1 MWVYRTP
8 FEVLMGDE
16 SKEDEEEFSFC
27 WEDSV
32 FNSFGWD
39 EMSISR
45 TESVILE
52 EKEGSYTLET

>member
-1 MWVYRTP
+1 VYKTP
-8 FEVLMGDE
+8 FEGLIGDE
-16 SKEDEEEFSFC
+16 SKEDEEEFYFC

-39 EMSISR
+39 EMSISG

-52 EKEGSYTLET
+52 ENEGSSTL

>member
-1 MWVYRTP
+1 MCKTP
-8 FEVLMGDE
+8 FEGLIGDE

-32 FNSFGWD
+32 FSSFGWD

-45 TESVILE
+45 AASVILE
-52 EKEGSYTLET
+52 EKEGSSTLDT

>member
-1 MWVYRTP
+1 VCKTP
-8 FEVLMGDE
+8 FEGLIGDE
-16 SKEDEEEFSFC
+16 SKEDEEESSFC
-27 WEDSV
+27 GEDSV

-52 EKEGSYTLET
+52 EKEGSSTLET